1 MKKIFN
7 ILAGVAVM
15 ASVVACDVE
24 YDPIVIIP
32 NPELNKT
39 GLQTVNTISIY
50 DEQETVINVA
60 RTAGLSKEMNMNV
73 LVDQALL
80 DEYNAQ
86 NGTSFEMLGSEYYT
100 IPEEVFLAKDSLDV
114 DFTVVTKPAAMVA
127 GLGRTEASNY
137 VLPLR
142 IESPA
147 TGIDSKTDVISVLL
161 RPAIADPKVTVE
173 IPKQQHSL
181 DFISVVH
188 LSQVVDLVA
197 VANFNTLDVNKIEFK
212 PLGEAEV
219 EAYNTA
225 NDTDYVLLTEGYEM
239 TETFDAETMTY
250 TSSVEFKC
258 WTLDESNKYLLPV
271 EAKSTV
277 YGVEQKEIIYIS
289 VQMSQLKVWLSKT
302 EMTTINS
309 KFGVDVEINT
319 GLENEMS
326 INLEID
332 PSLVEAYNAANG
344 TSYAAVAADKVNVE
358 TAVVEVGSKKA
369 SANVTLDMSAMSYDE
384 TKYLIPLVIKKSE
397 FAEGTEVVEN
407 KEVIYVIAYN
417 TIVGTY
423 EKEAWRSNWHT
434 KIAPHKGTNGLL
446 STNIIDYAKN
456 LSYGGET
463 RKYGIIYSYT
473 MQFFFN
479 IDLSKEIDP
488 ENVIGFDPDLVPQ
501 VERVADGWNASAYED
516 KAKCQKQFAEKPGSG
531 CYALVD
537 WVDRTDGS
545 EDMVISNYSY
555 INVKTGEVFIDVN
568 IMGWSSPG
576 SQINPWGN
584 DCPLIDGFTHP
595 GDLYTVRMYNKQMNE

>member
-1 MKKIFN
+1 MKKVFN
-7 ILAGVAVM
+7 ILAGVALM

-32 NPELNKT
+32 NPELSKT

-50 DEQETVINVA
+50 DEQETVINGA

-73 LVDQALL
+73 LVDEALL
-80 DEYNAQ
+80 SEYNAQ
-86 NGTSFEMLGSEYYT
+86 NGTSFEMLPSQYYT
-100 IPEEVFLAKDSLDV
+100 LPEVVLLAKDSLNV
-114 DFTVVTKPAAMVA
+114 DFVVVTKPADIVA

-142 IESPA
+142 VESPE
-147 TGIDSKTDVISVLL
+147 TGIASKQDLVTVLL
-161 RPAIADPKVTVE
+161 RPSIDEPKVTVE
-173 IPKQQHSL
+173 IPKTMPSL

-188 LSQVVDLVA
+188 LPQTVDLVA
-197 VANFNTLDVNKIEFK
+197 AANFNTLDVNKIEFK
-212 PLGEAEV
+212 PLGVAEV

-225 NDTDYVLLTEGYEM
+225 NETDYVLLTEGYEM
-239 TETFDAETMTY
+239 IESFDAETMTF
-250 TSSVEFKC
+250 TSSVKFSC
-258 WTLDESNKYLLPV
+258 WELDENYKYLLPI
-271 EAKSTV
+271 EAKSSA
-277 YGVEQKEIIYIS
+277 YGVEQKETIYIA
-289 VQMSQLKVWLSKT
+289 VQMSQLRVWVSKT
-302 EMTTINS
+302 AMETINPE
-309 KFGVDVEINT
+309 FGVDVEINT
-319 GLENEMS
+319 ALENTMD
-326 INLEID
+326 INFVVD
-332 PSLVEAYNAANG
+332 PSLVDAYNTANG
-344 TSYAAVAADKVNVE
+344 TSYTAVAADKVSVE

-369 SANVTLDMSAMSYDE
+369 TANVTLDMSEMSYDE
-384 TKYLIPLVIKKSE
+384 TKYLIPLVIKSSE

-407 KEVIYVIAYN
+407 QEVVYIVAYN
-417 TIVGTY
+417 TIVAQY

-456 LSYGGET
+456 LGYTGET

-488 ENVIGFDPDLVPQ
+488 ENVIDFDPDLIPN
-501 VERVADGWNASAYED
+501 VERVADGWNAAAYED
-516 KAKCQKQFAEKPGSG
+516 KNYCQKQFAEKPGSG

-555 INVKTGEVFIDVN
+555 INTKTGEVFIDVN

-584 DCPLIDGFTHP
+584 DCPLIDGFAHP
-595 GDLYTVRMYNKQMNE
+595 GDLYTVRMYNKQPVE